1 MGVLNQLL
9 ISILYLKGSCCS
21 SRCFAPSSTLPWPL
35 LSSCSSRCPLPPA
48 PLQSLQPP
56 CSPSLPP
63 RPPPLPRSPSSASKP
78 SSLDSPCSPRKALA
92 GEATVTGEAR
102 GPPRWKR
109 SLPSRL
115 LLTLR
120 LRTATRG

>member
-48 PLQSLQPP
+48 PLQSLQPH

-63 RPPPLPRSPSSASKP
+63 RPPPLLQSPSSASKP
-78 SSLDSPCSPRKALA
+78 SSLDSPCSPRKAPA
-92 GEATVTGEAR
+92 GEAR
-102 GPPRWKR
+102 GPLRRKR